1 MNILTWLV
9 PFLIAVSL
17 ALLSVREY
25 RRRQCER
32 EQRRREQTRQR
43 QVRRYRRFR
52 AFTRR
57 RALWRPSP
65 TPPFQQM
72 ESNITGETPDET
84 ADEHHI
90 P

>member
-17 ALLSVREY
+17 AILSVRE
-25 RRRQCER
+25 RRQRCRER
-32 EQRRREQTRQR
+32 ERRCREQTRR
-43 QVRRYRRFR
+43 RLVRRLARSRV
-52 AFTRR
+52 FTR

-72 ESNITGETPDET
+72 EHLAGDAPDEI
-84 ADEHHI
+84 ADEHYI